1 MINRIRR
8 LSPSEFEE
16 DEEVASVEPDKA
28 GPYPE
33 GLHTLSKVGDLT
45 LVDGKR
51 FEFTAYGLLNKIVK
65 GIRRTLDQE

>member
-8 LSPSEFEE
+8 LTPSEFEE
-16 DEEVASVEPDKA
+16 EPVASVEPDKS

-33 GLHTLSKVGDLT
+33 GLHTLSKVGDFT

-51 FEFTAYGLLNKIVK
+51 FAFTAYGLLNKIVK
-65 GIRRTLDQE
+65 GIRRTLDHE